1 MRMRM
6 MCSVAGL
13 AMMAGLALAGP
24 VAAQIGAIGGAPGG
38 AAAGS
43 QATSRAPL
51 FGESG
56 MVMGRGAW
64 SFGAYAGYT
73 SGSVDFV
80 ISEVNF
86 SYTQIL
92 VGGFYGVTDKATIG
106 AILFPHNMVSIDTEL
121 GNADESGMGDAQLY
135 GKLQLASSADGNT
148 TVAAIANISLPIGSD
163 GFGAN
168 GAILGLRGA
177 VSHSLENVSLHGNF
191 GVGFPTD
198 DEDGETTLFFG
209 GAAVFAA
216 SPTVGIGAELIGSSA
231 SFGGERFTT
240 IDLAPMARFRVGQRA
255 HIDAGLQFNV
265 SSSFDPNPFDYAL
278 VAGFTIG
285 R

>member
-6 MCSVAGL
+6 KCTVAGL
-13 AMMAGLALAGP
+13 AMMAGLAQAAA
-24 VAAQIGAIGGAPGG
+24 VSAQIGAIGGAPG
-38 AAAGS
+38 AAASGS

-56 MVMGRGAW
+56 MVMAKGGW

-73 SGSVDFV
+73 AGSVDFV
-80 ISEVNF
+80 ISEVDF
-86 SYTQIL
+86 SFLQIL
-92 VGGFYGVTDKATIG
+92 VGGFYAITDKATIG
-106 AILFPHNMVSIDTEL
+106 AILFPHNTVSIESTL
-121 GNADESGMGDAQLY
+121 GDVDESGMGDAQLY
-135 GKLQLASSADGNT
+135 GKLQLASSANGNT
-148 TVAAIANISLPIGSD
+148 TFAAIANVSLPIGSD
-163 GFGAN
+163 EFGAS

-177 VSHSLENVSLHGNF
+177 VSHNLQSVALHGNF

-209 GAAVFAA
+209 AAAVFAA
-216 SPTVGIGAELIGSSA
+216 SPSVGIGAELIGSSA
-231 SFGGERFTT
+231 SFNGERFTT

-265 SSSFDPNPFDYAL
+265 SSSFEPNPFDYAF